1 MPVEPLLL
9 TICSGLGAKHD
20 ILILTCRVLR
30 GLFLSRHLSSSHCI
44 SSCWASPTLQPVPS
58 CQASSS
64 PLPLVACLAAGL
76 ETSKLLA
83 RLLACM
89 HCTAA
94 CDPYKMLFRSHL
106 HFFRVG
112 DTPSSGMCTTVCIQY
127 AIQRLCVA
135 SPAAPAG
142 FPPYV
147 HDS

>member
-1 MPVEPLLL
+1 MPTRLISATQPTKIVCIHEFSFMPVEPLLP

-20 ILILTCRVLR
+20 ILLVTCRVLR
-30 GLFLSRHLSSSHCI
+30 GLSLSRRLSSSHCI

-58 CQASSS
+58 CQASSL

-83 RLLACM
+83 RAFARM

-94 CDPYKMLFRSHL
+94 CDPCKMLFRSHL

-112 DTPSSGMCTTVCIQY
+112 NAPSSVICTTPCI
-127 AIQRLCVA
+127 
-135 SPAAPAG
+135 
-142 FPPYV
+142 
-147 HDS
+147 